1 MNEQLPIPEG
11 ERAAD
16 DDSLDTHEDNE
27 AELDAVFGEPDE
39 MEGEDEGDSGTDEEP
54 AGEQS

>member
-11 ERAAD
+11 EQAVD
-16 DDSLDTHEDNE
+16 DDPLATHVDNE
-27 AELDAVFGEPDE
+27 DELDEVFGKPDE

-54 AGEQS
+54 S